1 MNITRNNNKDKQLVV
16 MHKTLHHI
24 AGKRI
29 AISKIAVAEEGGS
42 LDCAGGHGVVGRI
55 DVVVVM
61 VIM

>member
-1 MNITRNNNKDKQLVV
+1 ML
-16 MHKTLHHI
+16 KTLHHI